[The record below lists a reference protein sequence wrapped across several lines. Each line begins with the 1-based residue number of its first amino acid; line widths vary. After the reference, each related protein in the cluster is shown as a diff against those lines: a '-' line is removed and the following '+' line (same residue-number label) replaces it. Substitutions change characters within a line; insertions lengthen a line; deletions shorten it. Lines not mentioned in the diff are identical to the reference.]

1 MKLAKIFCLV
11 IILSIFCVCV
21 FLGPALSKGPEPAK
35 SDTAR
40 QDIYKELE
48 LFGDA
53 ITTIEENYVE
63 EAKPKNLIY
72 GALKGMLRSLDTHSD
87 FLTPQQYEDIKVDTG
102 GEFGG
107 IGIEVTVE
115 DGLLTVVSPLKGT
128 PADKAGILP
137 GDKIV
142 KIDNEP
148 AKDLTLDD
156 AVEKLRG
163 IPGSELS
170 LTIMRADEEKL
181 KDFTI
186 KRAVIKI
193 ESIDEALILKDN
205 IGYIRII
212 EFQAKTAHDLERA
225 LRKLEKEKLSAL
237 ILDLRN
243 NPGGLLEASI
253 AVSEKFLPR
262 GATIVSIKG
271 RAAGQQEI
279 FTSQSLNPRLNFPVV
294 VLVNKGSASAS
305 EIVAAAIKENKRGAL
320 VGTATFGKGSVQTVI
335 PMRDGSALRLTTA
348 KYYTPLGHEIHKNGI
363 SPDVLIE
370 QPQDVL
376 LDNQIEK
383 AIEILKGETQR
394 KD

>member
-1 MKLAKIFCLV
+1 MKHVKLFCLV
-11 IILSIFCVCV
+11 LILFIFCVSISTDS
-21 FLGPALSKGPEPAK
+21 ALSKEPQPSK
-35 SDTAR
+35 GDISNE
-40 QDIYKELE
+40 DIYKELE

-53 ITTIEENYVE
+53 ITTVEANYVE
-63 EAKPKNLIY
+63 ETKPKDMIY
-72 GALKGMLRSLDTHSD
+72 GALKGMLRSLDMHSD

-107 IGIEVTVE
+107 IGIEVTIE
-115 DGLLTVVSPLKGT
+115 DDLLTVVAPLKGT

-148 AKDLTLDD
+148 AKDLMLDD

-163 IPGSELS
+163 TPGSELT
-170 LTIMRADEEKL
+170 LTIMREGEEKL

-193 ESIDEALILKDN
+193 ESIDEALILEDN

-212 EFQAKTAHDLERA
+212 EFQAKTAHDLEKA

-237 ILDLRN
+237 IIDLRN
-243 NPGGLLEASI
+243 NPGGLLESSI
-253 AVSEKFLPR
+253 TVAEKFLPK

-279 FTSQSLNPRLNFPVV
+279 FKSQSLNPHLNFPIV

-305 EIVAAAIKENKRGAL
+305 EIVAAAIKDNKRGML
-320 VGTATFGKGSVQTVI
+320 VGSATFGKGSVQTVI

-363 SPDVLIE
+363 APDVLIE
-370 QPQDVL
+370 QPQDAQQ
-376 LDNQIEK
+376 DNQIEK